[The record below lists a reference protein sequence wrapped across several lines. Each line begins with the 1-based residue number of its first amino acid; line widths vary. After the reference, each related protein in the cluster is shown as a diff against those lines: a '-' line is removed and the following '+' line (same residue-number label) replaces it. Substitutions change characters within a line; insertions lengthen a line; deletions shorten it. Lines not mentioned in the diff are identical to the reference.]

1 MACSP
6 KSNASYMAIEE
17 AMASAKETAHLPVP
31 LHLRNAPTK
40 LMKDLNYGKDYMYAH
55 SYEGNFVEQNYLPD
69 DMKGKVFYDPGQNPK
84 EEEFRKY
91 LKNIWESFYP
101 Y

>member
-1 MACSP
+1 
-6 KSNASYMAIEE
+6 MAIEE